1 MKRLMMAGMLL
12 LFTKISC
19 FADEGMWL
27 PIFLKQLN
35 EKEMRAAGMKL
46 RAEDIYSINKGSL
59 KDAVL
64 HFGGGCTGEV
74 VSPKGLLLTN
84 HHCGY
89 GQIQKHSSLEHNY
102 IRDGFWAKSLS
113 EELPCEG
120 LTVTFISRIEDVSA
134 QVLAG
139 IRNDM
144 TEQERQSAIDQN
156 IARVTKTIAIQPYE
170 SISIKPFFA
179 GNQYF
184 AFISVTYKDVRMVGA
199 PPESIGKYGSDT
211 DNWVWPRHT
220 GDFSVFRIYADKNN
234 LPAEY
239 SKDNVP
245 FVPKHYFPISLD
257 GVKEN
262 DFTMIFGFPGKTDEY
277 LPGVGVKQA
286 TEDLNPLRISLR
298 DKALKIMDARMRAN
312 AATKIKYASKYA
324 SIANAWKKW
333 IGESLGVKK
342 TDGLGRK
349 RKYEAEFTRRVN
361 ADPVLKEKYGS
372 LLSAFET
379 KYSEF
384 KRYALAREATAE
396 VFARILDVT
405 RMGNQAIQLIKTYES
420 QGETEYQ
427 NQVTRARNGFGGF
440 YKNFEADI
448 DREMFVELIMIY
460 KANVDLGLQ
469 PPSIT
474 KLTKEQLAGI
484 FDSSNLI
491 SESKMNTITALPPA
505 EAVKLLREDAL
516 VILLRE
522 VYDFNQN
529 TISPKANMYTAE
541 INTLQRSYMQA
552 QMDVFREKKFY
563 PDANS
568 TLRVSYGKV
577 KPYSPKDALNYGIMT
592 TIDGVVEKYVPGDYE
607 FDLDQRYLDLY
618 ARKDF
623 GRYGVNGTLPVCFI
637 GANHTTGG
645 NSGSPAID
653 ARGNL
658 IGINFDRVWEGTMS
672 DVNYDASICRNIMV
686 DIRYVLWVID
696 KYAGAGHLVDEMK
709 LVGRKK

>member
-1 MKRLMMAGMLL
+1 MKRIVFAVLL
-12 LFTKISC
+12 LLLVKIFSY
-19 FADEGMWL
+19 ADEGMWL

-89 GQIQKHSSLEHNY
+89 GQIQKHSTLEHNY
-102 IRDGFWAKSLS
+102 IRDGFWAKNMS

-120 LTVTFISRIEDVSA
+120 LTVTFISRIEDVST
-134 QVLAG
+134 QVLLG
-139 IRNDM
+139 VNDKM
-144 TEQERQSAIDQN
+144 TESERQSVIDQN
-156 IARVTKTIAIQPYE
+156 IAKVSKSLVIQAYE
-170 SISIKPFFA
+170 AVSIKPFFT

-184 AFISVTYKDVRMVGA
+184 AIISVTYKDVRMVGA

-220 GDFSVFRIYADKNN
+220 GDFSVFRIYAGKNN
-234 LPAEY
+234 LPADY
-239 SKDNVP
+239 SPDNVP
-245 FVPKHYFPISLD
+245 YVPKHYFPISLD

-262 DFTMIFGFPGKTDEY
+262 DFTMIFGFPGRTDEY
-277 LPGVGVKQA
+277 LPGIGVQQA
-286 TEDLNPLRISLR
+286 TEVLNPVRISLR
-298 DKALKIMDARMRAN
+298 EKALKIMDAKMRTN
-312 AATKIKYASKYA
+312 PATKIKYASKYA

-349 RKYEAEFTRRVN
+349 MKYEADFTKRIN
-361 ADPVLKEKYGS
+361 ADPALNQKYGQ
-372 LLSAFET
+372 LLPEFEK
-379 KYSEF
+379 KYSEY
-384 KRYALAREATAE
+384 KRYAVAREAIAE
-396 VFARILDVT
+396 VFSRILDFT
-405 RMGNQAIQLIKTYES
+405 RMGNQAIQLIKAFDS
-420 QGETEYQ
+420 QGETEYSKQ
-427 NQVTRARNGFGGF
+427 ATKARDGLAGF

-448 DREMFVELIMIY
+448 DKEMFVELILIY
-460 KANVDLGLQ
+460 KANVESGLQ
-469 PPSIT
+469 PATIT
-474 KLTKEQLAGI
+474 KLSKEQFASM

-491 SESKMNTITALPPA
+491 NEAKMNTILALPA
-505 EAVKLLREDAL
+505 TEAVKLLREDAL
-516 VILLRE
+516 VALLKE
-522 VYDFNQN
+522 VYEFNQN
-529 TISPKANMYTAE
+529 SISPKANTYSAE
-541 INTLQRSYMQA
+541 INTLQRTYMQA
-552 QMDVFREKKFY
+552 QMEVFKEKKFY

-577 KPYSPKDALNYGIMT
+577 KPYSPKDGIKYDIMT
-592 TIDGVVEKYVPGDYE
+592 TIDGVIEKYVPGDYE
-607 FDLDQRYLDLY
+607 FNLDQHYLDLY
-618 ARKDF
+618 AKKDY

-653 ARGNL
+653 AKGNL

-686 DIRYVLWVID
+686 DIRYVLWMID
-696 KYAGAGHLVDEMK
+696 KYAGAGHLIDEMK
-709 LVGRKK
+709 IVGKSK